1 MTTISANSLFSTDY
15 PHSQPLFALSQS
27 TLTAFKQTTR
37 QYALFH
43 ISFCALA
50 FCELL
55 AFVLFF
61 SFFTQTTFFAFS
73 LAGLFLTGFTYFV
86 LLFYLQAKKPQEFSD
101 LLSQFVARSQPL
113 HTHEIHSSA
122 FLIHA
127 LYHLFSTLS
136 KQEYS
141 YYAIASSQPTLSP
154 LLQKFSAW
162 IHWKDLH
169 KMKELIL
176 QRMIREHL
184 ALIREYPTD
193 TATHL
198 SLGETYLLLAEI
210 YTDPMDL
217 SQEETL
223 PWVSPE
229 YNSSEFLAKKMRALT
244 KALEEYKILEFYSK
258 TNISLY
264 KQLARIYYDLKEPEK
279 AISAYESIIRSHP
292 ENEEALFDLGSL
304 YFETGRYAQ
313 GLEIYNQLILQRNPR
328 AKELLSFYDDSPLE
342 E

>member
-1 MTTISANSLFSTDY
+1 MTAISANSLFSTDY

-27 TLTAFKQTTR
+27 TLSAFKQVTR
-37 QYALFH
+37 QYAFFH
-43 ISFCALA
+43 IGFCALA
-50 FCELL
+50 FFELL

-61 SFFTQTTFFAFS
+61 SFFTQTTLFAFS

-86 LLFYLQAKKPQEFSD
+86 WLFYLQAKKPQEFSD
-101 LLSQFVARSQPL
+101 LLSEFIARSQPL
-113 HTHEIHSSA
+113 HTHDVHSSA

-127 LYHLFSTLS
+127 LYHLFSSLS

-176 QRMIREHL
+176 RKMVQEHL

-198 SLGETYLLLAEI
+198 SLGETYLLLAEL
-210 YTDPMDL
+210 YTDPTAL

-229 YNSSEFLAKKMRALT
+229 YRSSLFLEKKNKALK

-258 TNISLY
+258 TNVDLY
-264 KQLARIYYDLKEPEK
+264 KQLARIYYDLQEPEK
-279 AISAYESIIRSHP
+279 AILAYETIVQNHSDDQG
-292 ENEEALFDLGSL
+292 ALFDLGSL

-313 GLEIYNQLILQRNPR
+313 GLEIYNQLIAQRNPR
-328 AKELLSFYDDSPLE
+328 AKELLSFYDDSIDE

>member
-1 MTTISANSLFSTDY
+1 MTTISANSLFSTDH
-15 PHSQPLFALSQS
+15 PHSQPLFAVSHAILSS
-27 TLTAFKQTTR
+27 FKQATR

-43 ISFCALA
+43 IGFCALA
-50 FCELL
+50 FLELL

-61 SFFTQTTFFAFS
+61 SFFTQTTLFAFS

-86 LLFYLQAKKPQEFSD
+86 WLFYLQAKKPQEFSD
-101 LLSQFVARSQPL
+101 LLAQFVIRAQSLQ
-113 HTHEIHSSA
+113 THEVHSSA

-127 LYHLFSTLS
+127 LYHLYSSLS
-136 KQEYS
+136 KQEYT
-141 YYAIASSQPTLSP
+141 YYGIALSQPTLSP

-162 IHWKDLH
+162 VHWKDLH

-176 QRMIREHL
+176 RRMVQEHL

-198 SLGETYLLLAEI
+198 SLGETYLLLAEL
-210 YTDPMDL
+210 YTDPHDL
-217 SQEETL
+217 AQADAL

-229 YNSSEFLAKKMRALT
+229 YQSTPFVAKKDRALT

-258 TNISLY
+258 TNIAIY
-264 KQLARIYYDLKEPEK
+264 KQLARIYYDLQKPDK
-279 AISAYESIIRSHP
+279 AILAYETIITTHP
-292 ENEEALFDLGSL
+292 DNEEALFDLGSL

-313 GLEIYNQLILQRNPR
+313 GLEVYNRLISLHNPR
-328 AKELLSFYDDSPLE
+328 AQELLSFYDDSLE
-342 E
+342 ET